1 MIKEIIRKLNFF
13 IKINKLTKELEFNAP
28 KTKKNPKTSK
38 NGAPGASLP
47 VYKVR
52 G

>member
-1 MIKEIIRKLNFF
+1 MTKEINKKLNYF

-38 NGAPGASLP
+38 NGAPGMSP
-47 VYKVR
+47 DIYKR
-52 G
+52 NG